1 MERISARL
9 VQKARTPASLAVFGA
24 VFLERRFLEPRD
36 GALKDGVG
44 IGRLWRGE
52 TALDEAA
59 DSLGAART
67 IVLCGGPGVQSIQ
80 GFRL

>member
-1 MERISARL
+1 MERIPARL
-9 VQKARTPASLAVFGA
+9 VQKVRTPAYLAVFGQSS
-24 VFLERRFLEPRD
+24 LHRRFLEPRD

-44 IGRLWRGE
+44 IGRLWRCE

-67 IVLCGGPGVQSIQ
+67 IVLCGGPSVQSTQ

>member
-1 MERISARL
+1 MRHLRGPW
-9 VQKARTPASLAVFGA
+9 QGHPYRQRTSRYSGQA
-24 VFLERRFLEPRD
+24 FLERRFLELRD

-44 IGRLWRGE
+44 IGRLWRCE

-67 IVLCGGPGVQSIQ
+67 IVLCGGPSVQSTQ